1 MRRPATGR
9 LAAAKG
15 TIANMNISGRCLFR
29 LALLSAFTVLSAV
42 SARADQWTPPTPEEL
57 SMTSQPEAPGA
68 PAVYLFRE
76 ETTDDKM
83 HMFSIYTRL
92 KVLTE
97 RGKEF
102 SNVELSFAR
111 STEGNRFSI
120 DDIQGRTIHPDG
132 TIIPFTGKPY
142 EKLIEKTQGVKIMAK
157 VFTLPDVTVGS
168 IIEYR
173 YKMHYDDG
181 YYTSPQWYIQSD
193 LWTRKA
199 HYLWRPIDLSG
210 NITLINARGG
220 SDTMIAWASILPT
233 GTEVKRTNVPGTNQ
247 SIMDLNVHD
256 VPPAPEEDFMPPIH
270 SFTYRV
276 LFYYTG
282 YRTSDE
288 FWKNEGKFWAKNQDK
303 FIGPGPA
310 VTAAVKDLVASSDT
324 PDQKLHKL
332 YAAVMKLENTHYTRQ
347 HSTEEERAQGFKE
360 VHNTDDIWTRKRGS
374 DDQLAALFVAMA
386 RAAGLKAYTGI
397 VTNRDRNLFLK
408 NYLTMSQLDDVIA
421 VVNVNGKDQF
431 FDPGTRFCPYA
442 HLAWKHTFAQGIRQ
456 TDSGS
461 DYFGTPGETYSFSRT
476 QRVANLTLSQQG
488 EITGT
493 ITVTYMGDPAIRW
506 RLRYLEGDSASVER
520 EIRTSIEQLLPG
532 GVELK
537 VRSIEKLEDY
547 EQPLVANIEVKGTL
561 GSSTGKRV
569 LIPGDIF
576 EANAKPSFSQQKRD
590 IPVYSQ
596 YPHVT
601 QDAVRIH
608 FPQNLSVES
617 LPVSDK
623 TAFEK
628 AIAYNLSSESAAD
641 NFTVRR
647 TYVLGEIIFL
657 PPQYAN
663 LRTFYTKIETKDQ
676 ESVVL
681 TTAPVTASAKPTGN

>member
-1 MRRPATGR
+1 
-9 LAAAKG
+9 
-15 TIANMNISGRCLFR
+15 MNISGRCLR
-29 LALLSAFTVLSAV
+29 LSLLSAFLSGPIVLSAV
-42 SARADQWTPPTPEEL
+42 SCRAQQWTPPTAEEL
-57 SMTSQPEAPGA
+57 SMTSQPEVPGA
-68 PAVYLFRE
+68 SAVYLFRE
-76 ETTDDKM
+76 ETTDDKL

-97 RGKEF
+97 RGKEL

-111 STEGNRFSI
+111 STDGNRFSV

-173 YKMHYDDG
+173 YKLRYDDG
-181 YYTSPQWYIQSD
+181 YFTSPQWYIQSD
-193 LWTRKA
+193 LWTCKA

-210 NITLINARGG
+210 NITLTNSRGQA
-220 SDTMIAWASILPT
+220 SNMIAWASVLPI
-233 GTEVKRTNVPGTNQ
+233 GTEVRQSNVPGSNQ
-247 SIMDLNVHD
+247 AILELSPHD
-256 VPPAPEEDFMPPIH
+256 IPPSPEEEFMPPIH

-282 YRTSDE
+282 FRTADE

-310 VTAAVKDLVASSDT
+310 VNAAVKDLVASSDT

-332 YAAVMKLENTHYTRQ
+332 YAAVMKLENTRYTRQ
-347 HSTEEERAQGFKE
+347 HSTQEERAQGFKE

-386 RAAGLKAYTGI
+386 RAAGLKAYAGI

-461 DYFGTPGETYSFSRT
+461 DYFGTPGEPYSFSRT

-488 EITGT
+488 EVTGT
-493 ITVTYMGDPAIRW
+493 ITMTYMGDPAIRW
-506 RLRYLEGDSASVER
+506 RLRYLEGDSASLER
-520 EIRTSIEQLLPG
+520 EIRTGVERLVPA

-537 VRSIEKLEDY
+537 VKSIDKLEDY

-590 IPVYSQ
+590 IPVYFQ

-608 FPQNLSVES
+608 FPQTLSVES
-617 LPVSDK
+617 LPASDK

-628 AIAYNLSSESAAD
+628 SIAYTLSSESAAD

-647 TYVLGEIIFL
+647 NYVLGEIIFL

-663 LRTFYTKIETKDQ
+663 LRTFYTKMETKDQ